1 MQLVHLSHSCAQMI
15 TFYSDNPVLNPAEVY
30 SFHCIP
36 KLFRIEPKNEKV
48 AHTLKT
54 LAFFPFKMAKYC
66 LFHSNKLHR
75 SQCPKIASSCVHRA
89 LRE

>member
-1 MQLVHLSHSCAQMI
+1 MMQMQLVHLSHSCAQMI

-48 AHTLKT
+48 AHTLSKWPNT
-54 LAFFPFKMAKYC
+54 VCFTVTNCTGLSVQK
-66 LFHSNKLHR
+66 
-75 SQCPKIASSCVHRA
+75 
-89 LRE
+89 